1 MYKKYL
7 FLFFAL
13 ILCFSLGAQN
23 ADLPWSEV
31 AENQGEQTTGGTG
44 QGSGTSG
51 SNSASQTQ
59 PNTNSSTSQ
68 QTQAETNASA
78 NQQAQSASSG
88 NMGAQS
94 SEIKPEEKKNKY
106 PCIRSGYDPCGCK
119 R

>member
-59 PNTNSSTSQ
+59 Q
-68 QTQAETNASA
+68 QMQVQTRELNPQ
-78 NQQAQSASSG
+78 
-88 NMGAQS
+88 
-94 SEIKPEEKKNKY
+94 
-106 PCIRSGYDPCGCK
+106 R
-119 R
+119 